1 MHIPAWAWAAAIAA
15 LAVLFG
21 ADLVTAVRR
30 RGPVRMR
37 EAALWTAATVALSAG
52 FGVLL
57 AVAVSGTVAG
67 QFYAGWLTE
76 YSLSVDNLLV
86 FAVLIARSGVAERS
100 RDLVL
105 LLGIVLALLL
115 RGVFIAAG
123 AAALRKFDWVQY
135 VFAGMLLVA
144 ALTAARNRHTP
155 DSPGTAAGKDGQVS
169 APGVVRWLGRGA
181 AASGGTRLLA
191 LAAAIAVADVA
202 FAVDSIPA
210 IFGLTRDPLVV
221 FAANLFALAGL
232 RHLYFLVSGLLDK
245 VVHLSAGLSAILAF
259 IALKIFADGLRDSGV
274 DHLGPVP
281 VPHLNALVSLGIVA
295 GLIALTLLASFLTR
309 RRERHADAVPRHQ
322 A

>member
-1 MHIPAWAWAAAIAA
+1 MHIPVWAWAAAIAA
-15 LAVLFG
+15 LAALFG

-57 AVAVSGTVAG
+57 AVAASGTVAG

-86 FAVLIARSGVAERS
+86 FAVLLARSGIAERS

-105 LLGIVLALLL
+105 LLGIVLALVL
-115 RGVFIAAG
+115 RGLFIAAG
-123 AAALRKFDWVQY
+123 AAALRHFDWVQF
-135 VFAGMLLVA
+135 VFAAVLMVAAVTATHNRHARGSPGDGTGNDGQARAPVTVRWFARSGGAGGGLLV
-144 ALTAARNRHTP
+144 
-155 DSPGTAAGKDGQVS
+155 
-169 APGVVRWLGRGA
+169 
-181 AASGGTRLLA
+181 

-210 IFGLTRDPLVV
+210 IFGLTRDPIVV

-245 VVHLSAGLSAILAF
+245 VVHLSVGLAAILAF
-259 IALKIFADGLRDSGV
+259 ISLKIFADGLRDAGLAR
-274 DHLGPVP
+274 LGPLP
-281 VPHLNALVSLGIVA
+281 VPHVDALVSLGVIA
-295 GLIALTLLASFLTR
+295 GLITLTVVASLLTR
-309 RRERHADAVPRHQ
+309 RRARRADAIPRQQ

>member
-1 MHIPAWAWAAAIAA
+1 MHIPVWAWAAAIAA
-15 LAVLFG
+15 LAALFG
-21 ADLVTAVRR
+21 ADLVTALRR

-37 EAALWTAATVALSAG
+37 EAALWTATTVALSAG
-52 FGVLL
+52 FGALL

-86 FAVLIARSGVAERS
+86 FAVLIARSGIAERS

-105 LLGIVLALLL
+105 LLGIVLALVL
-115 RGVFIAAG
+115 RGLFIAAG
-123 AAALRKFDWVQY
+123 AAALRQFDWVQY
-135 VFAGMLLVA
+135 VFAGVLMVA
-144 ALTAARNRHTP
+144 AIAAARNRHAP
-155 DSPGTAAGKDGQVS
+155 DSPGNTAGRDGQARAPVVTRWFAMDAGS
-169 APGVVRWLGRGA
+169 A
-181 AASGGTRLLA
+181 GGTRLFA

-232 RHLYFLVSGLLDK
+232 RHLYFLVSGLLSK
-245 VVHLSAGLSAILAF
+245 VVHLSAGLSAILGF
-259 IALKIFADGLRDSGV
+259 IGLKIFADGLRDAGI

-281 VPHLNALVSLGIVA
+281 VPHVNALVSLGVIA
-295 GLIALTLLASFLTR
+295 GLMAVTLLASMLTR
-309 RRERHADAVPRHQ
+309 RRARHADAIPRQ
-322 A
+322 RA

>member
-15 LAVLFG
+15 LAALFG

-37 EAALWTAATVALSAG
+37 EAALWTAVTVALSAG
-52 FGVLL
+52 FGLLL

-86 FAVLIARSGVAERS
+86 FAVLIAGSGIAERS

-105 LLGIVLALLL
+105 LLGIVLALVL
-115 RGVFIAAG
+115 RGLFIAAG
-123 AAALRKFDWVQY
+123 AAALRRFDWVQY
-135 VFAGMLLVA
+135 VFAGVLMVA
-144 ALTAARNRHTP
+144 AVTAVRSRHTP
-155 DSPGTAAGKDGQVS
+155 GLPADAAGRAR
-169 APGVVRWLGRGA
+169 APVPVRWFTRGTGA
-181 AASGGTRLLA
+181 TGGTTLLA
-191 LAAAIAVADVA
+191 LAVAIAVADVA

-232 RHLYFLVSGLLDK
+232 RHLYFLVSGLLSK
-245 VVHLSAGLSAILAF
+245 VVHLSVGLAAILAF
-259 IALKIFADGLRDSGV
+259 ISLKIFADGLRDSGLN
-274 DHLGPVP
+274 HLGPLP
-281 VPHLNALVSLGIVA
+281 VPHVDALVSLGVIA

-309 RRERHADAVPRHQ
+309 RRERQAGEAPRHQ